1 MIDSKIL
8 GNRIRMIRCR
18 LGLTQKQL
26 AEATFLSQSAM
37 SRLENGEEVYASVL
51 LAILYYFQGKIN
63 LDYLFSQDFNIESE
77 SLLYHSQNGSRQS
90 VIHQLSMI
98 AESLQT
104 GLDQVAL
111 LQKKMQ

>member
-1 MIDSKIL
+1 
-8 GNRIRMIRCR
+8 MIRCR